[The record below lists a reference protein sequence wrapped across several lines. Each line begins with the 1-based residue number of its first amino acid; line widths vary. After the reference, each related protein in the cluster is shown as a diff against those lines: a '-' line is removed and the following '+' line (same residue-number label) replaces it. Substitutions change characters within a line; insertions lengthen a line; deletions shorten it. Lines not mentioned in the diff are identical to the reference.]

1 MSSGC
6 AWSWRPAPKRCV
18 RLRATSVTGSSIARG
33 FFWSAAAPRRSIAA
47 EGRRRH
53 EVGASERSAAGAPR
67 RSGRGVE
74 GNWAKTRS
82 GRFRAQRRRR
92 PEAERTRSRGKLK
105 VMLTREQ
112 ISDGL
117 KRARYVTNERVETAI
132 FLALALEKPL
142 LIEGPAGAGKTEVA
156 KVLAEMLHTELI
168 RLQCYE
174 GLDEA
179 RALYEWNYQKQLLR
193 MQPGEQ
199 QGLRWEELSEH
210 IFSRDYLLERPLLK
224 AITAPS
230 RVVLLIDEVDKA
242 DEEFEAF
249 LLELLSDFQISVPE
263 LGTLKAHE
271 RPVVILTSNRARE
284 LSEALRRRCLHLF
297 IDFPGI
303 EQERKIIEF
312 KVPELDAKLA
322 AEAARFVSAIR
333 KLGLRKPPSIAET
346 LDWARALVRLGVRE
360 LDTDAV
366 RTALGVLL
374 KHEEDRV
381 KVESKASALAPRRR

>member
-1 MSSGC
+1 MQI
-6 AWSWRPAPKRCV
+6 
-18 RLRATSVTGSSIARG
+18 T
-33 FFWSAAAPRRSIAA
+33 
-47 EGRRRH
+47 H
-53 EVGASERSAAGAPR
+53 
-67 RSGRGVE
+67 
-74 GNWAKTRS
+74 
-82 GRFRAQRRRR
+82 
-92 PEAERTRSRGKLK
+92 
-105 VMLTREQ
+105 EQ

-117 KRARYVTNERVETAI
+117 KRAKYVTNERVETAI

-156 KVLAEMLHTELI
+156 KVLAEILNTELI

-193 MQPGEQ
+193 MQAGER
-199 QGLRWEELSEH
+199 QGLRWEDLSEH
-210 IFSRDYLLERPLLK
+210 IFSRDFLLERPLLK
-224 AITAPS
+224 ATTAPS

-249 LLELLSDFQISVPE
+249 LLELLSDFQVSVPE

-271 RPVVILTSNRARE
+271 RPAVILTSNRARE

-297 IDFPGI
+297 IDFPGT
-303 EQERKIIEF
+303 EQERKIIEL

-322 AEAARFVSAIR
+322 ADAARFVGAIR

-374 KHEEDRV
+374 KHEDDRA
-381 KVESKASALAPRRR
+381 KVESKASTLAPRRR

>member
-1 MSSGC
+1 MQI
-6 AWSWRPAPKRCV
+6 
-18 RLRATSVTGSSIARG
+18 T
-33 FFWSAAAPRRSIAA
+33 
-47 EGRRRH
+47 H
-53 EVGASERSAAGAPR
+53 
-67 RSGRGVE
+67 
-74 GNWAKTRS
+74 
-82 GRFRAQRRRR
+82 
-92 PEAERTRSRGKLK
+92 
-105 VMLTREQ
+105 EQ

-132 FLALALEKPL
+132 YLALALEKPL

-156 KVLAEMLHTELI
+156 KVLAEILRTELI

-193 MQPGEQ
+193 MQADEQ

-210 IFSRDYLLERPLLK
+210 IFSRDFLLERPLLK
-224 AITAPS
+224 AITSPS

-249 LLELLSDFQISVPE
+249 LLELLSDFQVSVPE
-263 LGTLKAHE
+263 LGTLKARE
-271 RPVVILTSNRARE
+271 RPAVILTSNRARE

-297 IDFPGI
+297 IDFPGT
-303 EQERKIIEF
+303 EQERKIIEL

-322 AEAARFVSAIR
+322 AEAARFVGAIR

-346 LDWARALVRLGVRE
+346 LDWARALVQLGVRE

-374 KHEEDRV
+374 KHEDDRA
-381 KVESKASALAPRRR
+381 KVESKASTLAPRRKSAT